1 MISGFRHHGL
11 LGSSVVR
18 MARQAGSD
26 DTGQLRLRA
35 LRTPD
40 NPDAVVTTTLLAGR
54 EPAPRPT
61 WAAAVIE
68 LSDGT
73 WERIANQA
81 CEPWE

>member
-11 LGSSVVR
+11 LGSFVVR

-26 DTGQLRLRA
+26 DTGQRKLRA

-40 NPDAVVTTTLLAGR
+40 NPDAVVTTAMLAGR

-61 WAAAVIE
+61 WAAAMIE
-68 LSDGT
+68 LPGGT

-81 CEPWE
+81 YEPWE